1 MNKAFMSQ
9 KFANQIQKFF
19 PYVYRA
25 YRKEFALRK
34 FHRNNVM
41 IVVLS
46 LFLFFEQLVYAF
58 QVSAPGS
65 NRQMV
70 YVQSALAM
78 LFFVFLSLFYQF
90 RKPQALNY
98 FHRFYEISL
107 CLVGMIVALI
117 RFMFIEYDSTVVHL
131 PTIYIA
137 VIYGSAVI
145 FIFSLRQSFA
155 LYSLLSLS
163 TIILLPRV
171 HPEIVVSCY
180 IWDIGSNSIIAF
192 LVSALHYR
200 NFTKEFISNKI
211 IADKNKTLLAKNK
224 EIERIN
230 QELQN
235 QAERDELTGLFNRRK
250 INQLLRDLHK
260 RALRYEKDF
269 AVILLDIDYF
279 KTINDSFGH
288 ATGDRVLKSIANIL
302 HGSLREVDS
311 CGRWGG
317 EEFIVIC
324 PDIDCSGAQPLAERL
339 RQAIGTCSFYESQQV
354 TASFGIACQSNHS
367 TLTQLLNAADMCLYE
382 AKNKGRNRVIT
393 DSASRSLSFPFNNRT
408 GWNIRAAAKTVPTDR
423 H

>member
-1 MNKAFMSQ
+1 MNQTVVNKI
-9 KFANQIQKFF
+9 KELF

-25 YRKEFALRK
+25 YREEFALRK

-117 RFMFIEYDSTVVHL
+117 RFMFVEYDSTVIHL

-137 VIYGSAVI
+137 VVYGAAVV
-145 FIFSLRQSFA
+145 FIFSLRQSFV
-155 LYSLLSLS
+155 LYSLLSIA
-163 TIILLPRV
+163 TITLLPLA
-171 HPEIVVSCY
+171 HPEIVAGNY
-180 IWDIGSNSIIAF
+180 IADICSNSIIAF
-192 LVSALHYR
+192 LMSTLHYR
-200 NFTKEFISNKI
+200 NFTKDFINNKI

-230 QELQN
+230 QELQR
-235 QAERDELTGLFNRRK
+235 QAERDELTGLYNRRK
-250 INQLLRDLHK
+250 INLLLCELRK
-260 RALRYEKDF
+260 NTLRYQKDF
-269 AVILLDIDYF
+269 AVILIDIDFF
-279 KTINDSFGH
+279 KVINDTFGH
-288 ATGDRVLKSIANIL
+288 ATGDRVLKNIAHILQSNI
-302 HGSLREVDS
+302 RDVDS

-317 EEFIVIC
+317 EEFIVLC
-324 PDIDCSGAQPLAERL
+324 PDADCSGAQPLAERL
-339 RQAIGTCSFYESQQV
+339 RQAISLCCFHESQRV
-354 TASFGIACQSNHS
+354 TASFGVACHS
-367 TLTQLLNAADMCLYE
+367 HHATLTSLLNAADILLYE
-382 AKNKGRNRVIT
+382 AKEKGRNQVIVET
-393 DSASRSLSFPFNNRT
+393 VDTTTPLLANGEN
-408 GWNIRAAAKTVPTDR
+408 WNISVRANTAAE
-423 H
+423 